1 MHNFFLFI
9 INHAFSFSDWI
20 AVNVLRNVA
29 LSTNSVAASVE
40 PVMQQNFFSLGADE
54 GFGSMDV
61 RPQNMMAHTPTT
73 SSMLA
78 ALQQEPYG
86 PSLDP
91 TGSAYN
97 PDGYGPMAYMD
108 NHDDPLGST
117 HQSGLSFS
125 DFTSP
130 GSGFDVPSFASQDLG
145 LSTVTPVSEP
155 EQAKHEQEA
164 TKAEQ
169 PAS

>member
-1 MHNFFLFI
+1 
-9 INHAFSFSDWI
+9 
-20 AVNVLRNVA
+20 
-29 LSTNSVAASVE
+29 
-40 PVMQQNFFSLGADE
+40 MQQNFFSLGPDE

-108 NHDDPLGST
+108 TSNNHDDPLGST

-125 DFTSP
+125 DFTSS
-130 GSGFDVPSFASQDLG
+130 GSGFDVPSFSSQDLS
-145 LSTVTPVSEP
+145 LSNAGTPGSDP
-155 EQAKHEQEA
+155 EQSKQEQEA
-164 TKAEQ
+164 TKVEQ
-169 PAS
+169 PATS

>member
-1 MHNFFLFI
+1 M
-9 INHAFSFSDWI
+9 
-20 AVNVLRNVA
+20 A

-40 PVMQQNFFSLGADE
+40 PVMQHNFFSLGADE
-54 GFGSMDV
+54 RFGSMDV

-78 ALQQEPYG
+78 ALQQESYG
-86 PSLDP
+86 SSLDA

-108 NHDDPLGST
+108 TSANHDDPLGST

-125 DFTSP
+125 DFTSS
-130 GSGFDVPSFASQDLG
+130 GGGFDVPGFASQDLG
-145 LSTVTPVSEP
+145 LSTAVTPASEP
-155 EQAKHEQEA
+155 DQSKDQEA
-164 TKAEQ
+164 GGANPDQ
-169 PAS
+169 PVTS